1 MDGSEEFVLQF
12 CEIVGCDPEQAV
24 MYLDMSGGNLD
35 TAVSLYLDNNTPGND
50 NINNIQD
57 LSHDVE
63 ELSDAD
69 VEESGDLRRIYN
81 SQGKPWYWSLI
92 TEIYRP
98 ENANVGSYAA
108 NVFASSEDSG
118 RCFYISIIQE
128 LAKRF
133 DLPESI
139 KGPYLLEKAREQAL
153 YSDPVKWVL
162 MCLFVL
168 LKVYPD
174 W

>member
-24 MYLDMSGGNLD
+24 MYWDMSGGNLD

-81 SQGKPWYWSLI
+81 SQGKP
-92 TEIYRP
+92 
-98 ENANVGSYAA
+98 
-108 NVFASSEDSG
+108 
-118 RCFYISIIQE
+118 
-128 LAKRF
+128 
-133 DLPESI
+133 
-139 KGPYLLEKAREQAL
+139 
-153 YSDPVKWVL
+153 
-162 MCLFVL
+162 
-168 LKVYPD
+168 
-174 W
+174 

>member
-12 CEIVGCDPEQAV
+12 CEIVGCDPEKAV

-81 SQGKPWYWSLI
+81 SQG
-92 TEIYRP
+92 RP
-98 ENANVGSYAA
+98 
-108 NVFASSEDSG
+108 
-118 RCFYISIIQE
+118 
-128 LAKRF
+128 
-133 DLPESI
+133 
-139 KGPYLLEKAREQAL
+139 
-153 YSDPVKWVL
+153 
-162 MCLFVL
+162 
-168 LKVYPD
+168 
-174 W
+174 

>member
-1 MDGSEEFVLQF
+1 
-12 CEIVGCDPEQAV
+12 

-81 SQGKPWYWSLI
+81 SQGKP
-92 TEIYRP
+92 
-98 ENANVGSYAA
+98 
-108 NVFASSEDSG
+108 
-118 RCFYISIIQE
+118 
-128 LAKRF
+128 
-133 DLPESI
+133 
-139 KGPYLLEKAREQAL
+139 
-153 YSDPVKWVL
+153 
-162 MCLFVL
+162 
-168 LKVYPD
+168 
-174 W
+174 

>member
-1 MDGSEEFVLQF
+1 M
-12 CEIVGCDPEQAV
+12 
-24 MYLDMSGGNLD
+24 
-35 TAVSLYLDNNTPGND
+35 
-50 NINNIQD
+50 
-57 LSHDVE
+57 
-63 ELSDAD
+63 
-69 VEESGDLRRIYN
+69 
-81 SQGKPWYWSLI
+81 
-92 TEIYRP
+92 
-98 ENANVGSYAA
+98 
-108 NVFASSEDSG
+108 FASSEDSG

-174 W
+174 WYNKTTFDNVRINRDIFHDPMVIEIMKANFIVVQVSS